1 MYLLSLCALTLWPF
15 LPVSEAMWPKPVRKM
30 DTERMKS
37 VTKKEIE
44 RALFPLPYGTYRPL
58 QIDCATWNYHIL
70 WQNPSKKTV
79 TWWGSTGKWV
89 YSNLD
94 EDQKREVIAKKGTE
108 KKRIDGKTGF
118 TEAQKVDF
126 LHLCSFVEPL
136 QNRLRQKN
144 VDWLYCHTSVISF
157 WMNLIAV
164 SDCCSGSHL
173 SRTIAVNSSCVVLAV
188 VRTAWLFFGVARTFI
203 LLCSSVFMV
212 FSFCNSLL

>member
-108 KKRIDGKTGF
+108 KKELTGRQVSQRHKKS
-118 TEAQKVDF
+118 T
-126 LHLCSFVEPL
+126 SFICVL
-136 QNRLRQKN
+136 L
-144 VDWLYCHTSVISF
+144 
-157 WMNLIAV
+157 
-164 SDCCSGSHL
+164 L
-173 SRTIAVNSSCVVLAV
+173 SRCKIDCGKKMWTDYTVIPALSPFE
-188 VRTAWLFFGVARTFI
+188 WI
-203 LLCSSVFMV
+203 
-212 FSFCNSLL
+212 